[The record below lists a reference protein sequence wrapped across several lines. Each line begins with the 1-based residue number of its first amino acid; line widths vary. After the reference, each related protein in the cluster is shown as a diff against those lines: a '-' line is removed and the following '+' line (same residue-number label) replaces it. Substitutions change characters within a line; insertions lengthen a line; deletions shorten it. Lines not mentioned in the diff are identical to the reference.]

1 MEAAK
6 KFKKDTPTSSLYTA
20 VLNLTEKLI
29 NIINKFLTKTN
40 SFCCLCSEIDAI
52 LDATFM
58 YMIVVLI
65 LSFCL
70 ENNNHYILTLSE

>member
-6 KFKKDTPTSSLYTA
+6 KFRKDTPKSSLYRA
-20 VLNLTEKLI
+20 VLNLAEKVI
-29 NIINKFLTKTN
+29 NIINKFLIKTN
-40 SFCCLCSEIDAI
+40 SFCCLCSVMDPI

-65 LSFCL
+65 LSF
-70 ENNNHYILTLSE
+70 